1 MYFNMGREVYE
12 TDKFVFFWNGIYS
25 QWYPSTFTID
35 GVTFSSCEQYMMYKK
50 AKLFRDDETAQKIL
64 ETQNPS
70 DQKSLGKSV
79 KNFNR
84 DMWDEHCFS
93 IVYQGNYAKFTQND
107 NLKEQL
113 LKTADKT
120 IVEASP
126 YDKIWGI
133 KKGVGDKDFDNPSQW
148 RGLNL
153 LGFVIMTVRK
163 NIQ

>member
-1 MYFNMGREVYE
+1 MGREVYE

-25 QWYPSTFTID
+25 QWYPSQFTID
-35 GVTFSSCEQYMMYKK
+35 GIKFSSCEQYMMYRK
-50 AKLFRDDETAQKIL
+50 AKLFNDDESAQKIL
-64 ETQNPS
+64 DAVHPS
-70 DQKSLGKSV
+70 DQKALGRGV

-84 DMWDEHCFS
+84 DIWDEHCFS
-93 IVYQGNYAKFTQND
+93 IVYDGNYAKFTQNED
-107 NLKEQL
+107 LKQQL
-113 LKTADKT
+113 LATGDKT

-133 KKGVGDKDFDNPSQW
+133 KKGVGDENYDNPSHW

-153 LGFVIMTVRK
+153 LGFAIMTVRK